1 MQAMRTEAHTAQP
14 MATPTAL
21 PDHATDPLYLT
32 PEPLT
37 AQAFAP
43 YGWMLDI
50 DAAFAQGAGRAIN
63 AGTSRR
69 ADLPGELYLQA
80 QGGAPLVTV
89 FRAQAQRP
97 AGPWRVLER
106 HRLGSQSFVPLAA
119 LPAPQTGTDAVTDTA
134 CLLLV
139 ALGTEG
145 PDAATLRAFT
155 VGARQAF
162 TLNPDTW
169 HHPLIALTTRDFL
182 VIERRAAQEDCE
194 LLHLARPVHIVM

>member
-1 MQAMRTEAHTAQP
+1 MRAMRTEAPHTQPMTQP
-14 MATPTAL
+14 MAQQ
-21 PDHATDPLYLT
+21 TDPLHLK

-50 DAAFAQGAGRAIN
+50 DAAFAEGAGRAIN

-69 ADLPGELYLQA
+69 ADLPGQLQLHA
-80 QGGAPLVTV
+80 EGGAPLVTV

-119 LPAPQTGTDAVTDTA
+119 LPADPARTAAVADTA

-139 ALGTEG
+139 ALGTEA

-162 TLNPDTW
+162 TLKPDTW
-169 HHPLIALTTRDFL
+169 HHPLIALATRDFL

-194 LLHLARPVHIVM
+194 VLHLARPVHIVM